1 MKTNVINTPVA
12 DFTSVNTEERKELQ
26 IRAGDTVKV

>member
-12 DFTSVNTEERKELQ
+12 DFTSVNTEERKKLQ
-26 IRAGDTVKV
+26 IKAGDTVKV